1 MKRETCYY
9 LRGKE
14 GSNERGKSKESWIE
28 TSVWSEERRR
38 QTNEAR
44 TRNCSWLYFGVSLIF
59 FFCKASSKF
68 RFRIRFIYTYIIF
81 FHFVSFLFL
90 SIFSFLLFFSNW
102 LFALFVEKGKNFV
115 RCFWGYAS
123 RTIRQEDIVT
133 WQLIGNLL
141 MHPLSIAWIDAH
153 FCKKFWKQT
162 VEMYSIKF
170 LESRGNYSSL
180 LGG

>member
-1 MKRETCYY
+1 MDR
-9 LRGKE
+9 
-14 GSNERGKSKESWIE
+14 ND
-28 TSVWSEERRR
+28 VWSEERRR

-59 FFCKASSKF
+59 FSFARLLRNF
-68 RFRIRFIYTYIIF
+68 VFEFGLYIHILFFFISFPF
-81 FHFVSFLFL
+81 FFFLSFLFY
-90 SIFSFLLFFSNW
+90 FFFSNW
-102 LFALFVEKGKNFV
+102 LFALFVEKGKNV

-170 LESRGNYSSL
+170 LESRGNYLSL

>member
-28 TSVWSEERRR
+28 MSVWSEERRR

-153 FCKKFWKQT
+153 FCKKFWKT
-162 VEMYSIKF
+162 IYSIKF
-170 LESRGNYSSL
+170 LESRWNYSSL